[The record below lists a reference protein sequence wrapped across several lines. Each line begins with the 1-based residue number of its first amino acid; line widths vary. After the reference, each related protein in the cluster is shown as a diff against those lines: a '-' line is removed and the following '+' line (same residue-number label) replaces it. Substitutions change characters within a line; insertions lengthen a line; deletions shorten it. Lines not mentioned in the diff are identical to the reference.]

1 MRLRRIAS
9 ASERWLPYDGVNC
22 LRKYTALKC
31 KIFTTTRACNR
42 FSPIAVDNNQTNR
55 TVRTVICGK
64 YLPAHREV
72 CSRSNRSHEDRSC
85 RSTRLCVSRRVLFIA
100 AADDHDFARTRPL
113 TAEKSGGGSIGG
125 SGGTG
130 LIGTTN
136 RTGGNGAPHQ
146 SDPLLPL
153 SSAAKI
159 FLLGGLLKISR
170 FKKCLIYWRSLG
182 GSNPCFRRER
192 GIRAEGLFCG
202 ANRPTLTTSK
212 MCSSNWM
219 RILGRMGSLCPQM
232 GAS

>member
-1 MRLRRIAS
+1 MSLCRIAS

-113 TAEKSGGGSIGG
+113 TAEKSGGGFYRGVRVAPALSEP
-125 SGGTG
+125 
-130 LIGTTN
+130 LIALAAMAAT
-136 RTGGNGAPHQ
+136 APHQ
-146 SDPLLPL
+146 SDPCYRCLRRLNI
-153 SSAAKI
+153 SAW
-159 FLLGGLLKISR
+159 R
-170 FKKCLIYWRSLG
+170 FVE
-182 GSNPCFRRER
+182 N
-192 GIRAEGLFCG
+192 
-202 ANRPTLTTSK
+202 
-212 MCSSNWM
+212 
-219 RILGRMGSLCPQM
+219 
-232 GAS
+232 

>member
-1 MRLRRIAS
+1 MSLCRIAS

-125 SGGTG
+125 FGWHRPYRNHESHWRQWRQRRR
-130 LIGTTN
+130 IN
-136 RTGGNGAPHQ
+136 RTPVTAVCGG
-146 SDPLLPL
+146 
-153 SSAAKI
+153 
-159 FLLGGLLKISR
+159 
-170 FKKCLIYWRSLG
+170 
-182 GSNPCFRRER
+182 
-192 GIRAEGLFCG
+192 
-202 ANRPTLTTSK
+202 
-212 MCSSNWM
+212 
-219 RILGRMGSLCPQM
+219 
-232 GAS
+232 